1 MEGSMRNR
9 ILDTSTL
16 DKELLK
22 QLDAFIDSLEGDKQ
36 EHLIHVLHKA
46 QDLFSYLPQNLQLYI
61 ARKLDLSG
69 ARVNGVVTFYS
80 YFNEKPVGK
89 YIISVC
95 MGTACFVKGA
105 DKVLERVLELTGTN
119 KNEMSSDGLFTV
131 KDVRCIGACG
141 LAPVMTVN
149 DKVYGKV
156 KPKDVDD
163 IIRHYR
169 SIQYE
174 SK

>member
-1 MEGSMRNR
+1 MRKK
-9 ILDTSTL
+9 ILDMTTL
-16 DKELLK
+16 DKNLLK
-22 QLDAFIDSLEGDKQ
+22 ELDAYIDSLVGDKK

-46 QDLFSYLPQNLQLYI
+46 QELFSYLPQNLQLYV
-61 ARKLDLSG
+61 ARALDLSG

-80 YFNEKPVGK
+80 FFNENPVGK
-89 YIISVC
+89 YTISVC

-105 DKVLERVLELTGTN
+105 DKVLNRVIELTGTN
-119 KNEMSSDGLFTV
+119 KNEMSEDGLFTI

-141 LAPVMTVN
+141 LAPVMTIN

-156 KPKDVDD
+156 KPNDVDD

-169 SIQYE
+169 GREHE

>member
-1 MEGSMRNR
+1 MRNK

-22 QLDAFIDSLEGDKQ
+22 QLDAYIDSLEGDKQ

-105 DKVLERVLELTGTN
+105 DKVLERVLELTGAD
-119 KNEMSSDGLFTV
+119 KNEMSKDGLFTV

-174 SK
+174 NK

>member
-1 MEGSMRNR
+1 MRSE
-9 ILDTSTL
+9 ILDMSTL
-16 DKELLK
+16 NKDLLKEL
-22 QLDAFIDSLEGDKQ
+22 DDYINSLEGDKQ

-46 QDLFSYLPQNLQLYI
+46 QGLFGYLPYNLQLYV
-61 ARKLDLSG
+61 ARALNLSG

-80 YFNEKPVGK
+80 FFNEKPVGK
-89 YIISVC
+89 YTISVC

-105 DKVLERVLELTGTN
+105 DKVLERVIEVVGVK
-119 KNEMSSDGLFTV
+119 KNEMTADGLFTI

-169 SIQYE
+169 GINNE
-174 SK
+174 NK

>member
-1 MEGSMRNR
+1 MIKQ
-9 ILDTSTL
+9 ILDMETL

-22 QLDAFIDSLEGDKQ
+22 QLDLFINQLEGDKK

-46 QDLFSYLPQNLQLYI
+46 QSLFGYLPQNLQLYV
-61 ARKLDLSG
+61 ARALDLSG

-80 YFNEKPVGK
+80 FFNEKPVGK
-89 YIISVC
+89 YTISVC

-105 DKVLERVLELTGTN
+105 DKVLDRVIEVTGT
-119 KNEMSSDGLFTV
+119 KKGEMSKDGLFTI

-169 SIQYE
+169 SIENE

>member
-1 MEGSMRNR
+1 MRNK

-22 QLDAFIDSLEGDKQ
+22 QLDVYIDSLEGDKQ

-105 DKVLERVLELTGTN
+105 DKVLERVLELTGAD
-119 KNEMSSDGLFTV
+119 KNEMSKDGLFTV

-174 SK
+174 NK

>member
-1 MEGSMRNR
+1 MVKK
-9 ILDTSTL
+9 ILDMSTL
-16 DKELLK
+16 DKKKLK
-22 QLDAFIDSLEGDKQ
+22 VLDDYIETLEGDKQ

-46 QDLFSYLPQNLQLYI
+46 QSIFGYLPQNLQLYI
-61 ARKLDLSG
+61 ARALDLSG
-69 ARVNGVVTFYS
+69 ARVNGVVSFYS

-89 YIISVC
+89 YTISVC

-105 DKVLERVLELTGTN
+105 DKVLDRVMELNDCKKG
-119 KNEMSSDGLFTV
+119 EMSKDGLFTI

-141 LAPVMTVN
+141 LAPVMTIN

-156 KPKDVDD
+156 TPKDVDD

-169 SIQYE
+169 SIE
-174 SK
+174 NEN

>member
-1 MEGSMRNR
+1 MRES

-22 QLDAFIDSLEGDKQ
+22 KLDDFIDSLEGKKQ
-36 EHLIHVLHKA
+36 EHLILVLHKA

-61 ARKLDLSG
+61 ARKLDLSA

-80 YFNEKPVGK
+80 YFNELPVGK

-105 DKVLERVLELTGTN
+105 DKVLQRVLELTGTN
-119 KNEMSSDGLFTV
+119 KNEISADGLFTV

-156 KPKDVDD
+156 KPSDVDD

-169 SIQYE
+169 SIENE

>member
-1 MEGSMRNR
+1 MIKQ
-9 ILDTSTL
+9 ILDMSTL
-16 DKELLK
+16 DKNLLNE
-22 QLDAFIDSLEGDKQ
+22 LDAYIESLEGNKE

-46 QDLFSYLPQNLQLYI
+46 QGLFGYLPQNLQLYI
-61 ARKLDLSG
+61 ARKLNLSG

-89 YIISVC
+89 YTISVC

-105 DKVLERVLELTGTN
+105 DKVLDRVMEITGLN
-119 KNEMSSDGLFTV
+119 KGEISKDGLFTI

-141 LAPVMTVN
+141 LAPVLTVN
-149 DKVYGKV
+149 EKVYGKV

-163 IIRHYR
+163 IIRYYR
-169 SIQYE
+169 SIE
-174 SK
+174 NDRK

>member
-1 MEGSMRNR
+1 MRNK

-22 QLDAFIDSLEGDKQ
+22 QLDAYIDSLEGDKQ

-61 ARKLDLSG
+61 ARKLDVSG

-105 DKVLERVLELTGTN
+105 DKVLERVLELTGTS
-119 KNEMSSDGLFTV
+119 KNEMSKDGLFTV

-174 SK
+174 NK

>member
-1 MEGSMRNR
+1 MIKE
-9 ILDTSTL
+9 ILDMSTL
-16 DKELLK
+16 NKDLLIE
-22 QLDAFIDSLEGDKQ
+22 LDAFIDSLEGDKQ

-46 QDLFSYLPQNLQLYI
+46 QELFGYLPKNLQLYV
-61 ARKLDLSG
+61 ARALDLSG
-69 ARVNGVVTFYS
+69 VRVNGVVSFYS
-80 YFNEKPVGK
+80 FFDEKPTGK
-89 YIISVC
+89 YTVSVC

-105 DKVLERVLELTGTN
+105 DKVLDRVLDVIGVE
-119 KNEMSSDGLFTV
+119 KNEISEDGLFTV

-149 DKVYGKV
+149 EKVYGKV

-169 SIQYE
+169 GIE
-174 SK
+174 NENK

>member
-1 MEGSMRNR
+1 
-9 ILDTSTL
+9 
-16 DKELLK
+16 
-22 QLDAFIDSLEGDKQ
+22 
-36 EHLIHVLHKA
+36 
-46 QDLFSYLPQNLQLYI
+46 
-61 ARKLDLSG
+61 
-69 ARVNGVVTFYS
+69 
-80 YFNEKPVGK
+80 
-89 YIISVC
+89 

-105 DKVLERVLELTGTN
+105 DKVLERVLELTGTD
-119 KNEMSSDGLFTV
+119 KNEMSKDGLFTV

-174 SK
+174 NK

>member
-1 MEGSMRNR
+1 MRNK

-22 QLDAFIDSLEGDKQ
+22 QLDAYIDSLEGDKQ

-46 QDLFSYLPQNLQLYI
+46 QELFGYLPQNLQLYI
-61 ARKLDLSG
+61 ARKLDLPG
-69 ARVNGVVTFYS
+69 VRVNGVVSFYS
-80 YFNEKPVGK
+80 FFNEKPVGK
-89 YIISVC
+89 YTISVC

-105 DKVLERVLELTGTN
+105 DKVLERVIELTGAN
-119 KNEMSSDGLFTV
+119 KNEISKDGLFTI

-141 LAPVMTVN
+141 LAPVMTIN

-156 KPKDVDD
+156 KPGDVDE

-169 SIQYE
+169 SIENE
-174 SK
+174 S

>member
-1 MEGSMRNR
+1 MIKK

-16 DKELLK
+16 DKDLLK
-22 QLDAFIDSLEGDKQ
+22 QLDAYIMSLEGDKQ

-46 QDLFSYLPQNLQLYI
+46 QELFGYLPQNLQLYV
-61 ARKLDLSG
+61 ARALNLSG

-80 YFNEKPVGK
+80 FFNEKPVGK
-89 YIISVC
+89 YTISVC

-105 DKVLERVLELTGTN
+105 DKVLSRVLELTGMN
-119 KNEMSSDGLFTV
+119 KNEISKDGLFTV

-141 LAPVMTVN
+141 LAPVMTIN

-169 SIQYE
+169 SIENE

>member
-1 MEGSMRNR
+1 MIRK
-9 ILDTSTL
+9 ILDMSTL
-16 DKELLK
+16 DKSLLNELDDYIL
-22 QLDAFIDSLEGDKQ
+22 SLEGKKE

-46 QDLFSYLPQNLQLYI
+46 QSLFGYLPQNLQLYI
-61 ARKLDLSG
+61 ARKLDLPA

-80 YFNEKPVGK
+80 FFNEKPVGK
-89 YIISVC
+89 YTISVC

-105 DKVLERVLELTGTN
+105 DKVLDRVMEVTGT
-119 KNEMSSDGLFTV
+119 KKGEMSKDGLFTI

-141 LAPVMTVN
+141 LAPVLTIN

-169 SIQYE
+169 SIQNDR
-174 SK
+174 K

>member
-1 MEGSMRNR
+1 MVKK
-9 ILDTSTL
+9 ILDMSTL
-16 DKELLK
+16 DKKKLK
-22 QLDAFIDSLEGDKQ
+22 VLDDYIETLEGDKQ

-46 QDLFSYLPQNLQLYI
+46 QSIFGYLPQNLQLYI
-61 ARKLDLSG
+61 ARALDLSG
-69 ARVNGVVTFYS
+69 ARVNGVVSFYS

-89 YIISVC
+89 YTISVC

-105 DKVLERVLELTGTN
+105 DKVLDRVMELTDCKKG
-119 KNEMSSDGLFTV
+119 EMSKDGLFTI

-141 LAPVMTVN
+141 LAPVMTIN

-156 KPKDVDD
+156 TPKDVDD

-169 SIQYE
+169 SIE
-174 SK
+174 NEN

>member
-1 MEGSMRNR
+1 MVKK
-9 ILDTSTL
+9 ILDMTTL
-16 DKELLK
+16 DKDKL
-22 QLDAFIDSLEGDKQ
+22 QALDAYIDSIEGDKE

-46 QDLFSYLPQNLQLYI
+46 QSIFGYLPQNLQLYV
-61 ARKLDLSG
+61 ARALNLSG

-80 YFNEKPVGK
+80 FFNEKPVGK
-89 YIISVC
+89 YTVSVC

-105 DKVLERVLELTGTN
+105 DKVLDRVIEKTGT
-119 KNEMSSDGLFTV
+119 KKGEMSKDGLFTI

-141 LAPVMTVN
+141 LAPVMTIN

-156 KPKDVDD
+156 KPSDVDD

-169 SIQYE
+169 SIENE
-174 SK
+174 S

>member
-1 MEGSMRNR
+1 MIKQ
-9 ILDTSTL
+9 ILDMETL

-22 QLDAFIDSLEGDKQ
+22 QLDLFINQLEGDKK

-46 QDLFSYLPQNLQLYI
+46 QSLFGYLPQNLQLYV
-61 ARKLDLSG
+61 ARALDLSG

-80 YFNEKPVGK
+80 FFNEKPVGK
-89 YIISVC
+89 YTISVC

-105 DKVLERVLELTGTN
+105 DKVLDRVIEVTGT
-119 KNEMSSDGLFTV
+119 KKGEMSKDGLFTI

-169 SIQYE
+169 SIE
-174 SK
+174 NENK

>member
-1 MEGSMRNR
+1 LTGN
-9 ILDTSTL
+9 
-16 DKELLK
+16 
-22 QLDAFIDSLEGDKQ
+22 KQ

-46 QDLFSYLPQNLQLYI
+46 QEMFGYLPENLQLYI
-61 ARKLDLSG
+61 SRKLDLPA

-80 YFNEKPVGK
+80 FFNEKPVGK
-89 YIISVC
+89 YVISVC
-95 MGTACFVKGA
+95 MGTACYVKGA
-105 DKVLERVLELTGTN
+105 DKVLQRVMELTKTT
-119 KNEMSSDGLFTV
+119 KNEMSKDGLFTI

-156 KPKDVDD
+156 KLSDVDD

-169 SIQYE
+169 SIE
-174 SK
+174 NEGK

>member
-1 MEGSMRNR
+1 MKNK
-9 ILDTSTL
+9 ILNMSTL
-16 DKELLK
+16 DKTLLK
-22 QLDAFIDSLEGDKQ
+22 DLDAYIDSLDGDKQ

-46 QDLFSYLPQNLQLYI
+46 QELFGYLPQNLQLYV

-80 YFNEKPVGK
+80 FFNEEPVGK
-89 YIISVC
+89 YRISVC

-105 DKVLERVLELTGTN
+105 DKVLERVQDLTKT
-119 KNEMSSDGLFTV
+119 KKDEISDDGLFTI

-141 LAPVMTVN
+141 LAPVMTIN

-156 KPKDVDD
+156 KPNDVDD
-163 IIRHYR
+163 IIRYYR
-169 SIQYE
+169 GLE
-174 SK
+174 NEDK

>member
-1 MEGSMRNR
+1 MKNK
-9 ILDTSTL
+9 ILDASTL
-16 DKELLK
+16 DKKLLK
-22 QLDAFIDSLEGDKQ
+22 ELDAYIDSLTGDKQ

-46 QDLFSYLPQNLQLYI
+46 QGLFGYLPQNLQLYV
-61 ARKLDLSG
+61 ARKLKLSG

-80 YFNEKPVGK
+80 FFNEKSVGK
-89 YIISVC
+89 YKISVC

-105 DKVLERVLELTGTN
+105 DKVLKRVEDLTN
-119 KNEMSSDGLFTV
+119 SKKDEISKDGLFTI

-156 KPKDVDD
+156 KPNDVDE

-169 SIQYE
+169 GLE
-174 SK
+174 NENK